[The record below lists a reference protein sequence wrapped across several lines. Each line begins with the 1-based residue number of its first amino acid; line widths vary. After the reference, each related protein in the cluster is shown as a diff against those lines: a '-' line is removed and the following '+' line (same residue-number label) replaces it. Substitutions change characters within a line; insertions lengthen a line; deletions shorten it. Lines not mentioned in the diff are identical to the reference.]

1 MGYCRWYEKDL
12 RDVSEHEQE
21 KCYVD
26 AGLECTRC
34 QELVIGEE
42 DEKE

>member
-21 KCYVD
+21 KCYAD
-26 AGLECTRC
+26 AGLECERC
-34 QELVIGEE
+34 QELVIGDE
-42 DEKE
+42 DETE